1 MRRIGALFSAALMVL
16 AFAVPVSAATT
27 IQVSALVKETFERAP
42 SNTPCEFDAIDESFT
57 CFGRGNA
64 GRFGQLTSVV
74 VFDDGMVT
82 RTITFGD
89 GSTIVLAEEYPLEGF
104 STPGRSFDAPGQLV
118 AFGNPA
124 FQTGTFEVIDATGS
138 LTGATGSGTISQ
150 VLAGN
155 TIQIFF
161 TGTITLP

>member
-42 SNTPCEFDAIDESFT
+42 SNTPCEFDEIDESFT

-74 VFDDGMVT
+74 VFDDGAVT
-82 RTITFGD
+82 RTLTFGD
-89 GSTIVLAEEYPLEGF
+89 GSTIVLAETYTMEGF
-104 STPGRSFDAPGQLV
+104 STPGRSFDAPGGFIS
-118 AFGNPA
+118 FGNPA
-124 FQTGTFEVIDATGS
+124 RQTGTFEVIDATGS

-161 TGTITLP
+161 SGTITLP

>member
-1 MRRIGALFSAALMVL
+1 MRRTGALCSAALMLL
-16 AFAVPVSAATT
+16 AFAAPVSAATT
-27 IQVSALVKETFERAP
+27 IQVSALVKENFERAP
-42 SNTPCEFDAIDESFT
+42 SDIPCEFNESDESFT

-74 VFDDGMVT
+74 VFDDGAVT
-82 RTITFGD
+82 RTITFSD

-104 STPGRSFDAPGQLV
+104 STPGNAINAPGQMV
-118 AFGNPA
+118 SFGNPQ
-124 FQTGTFEVIDATGS
+124 FQTGTFEVIGGTGG
-138 LTGATGSGTISQ
+138 LAGVTGSGTISQ

-161 TGTITLP
+161 SGTITLP